1 MVVRISDKMRYYSKV
16 TKLLVKPFFFVIHV
30 FSPLCI
36 LSYLMCAKSK
46 QMKVHTQIHKYFK
59 VYKNIAS
66 EGKKI
71 THQ

>member
-1 MVVRISDKMRYYSKV
+1 MPWLEDLKFPRGYQMGTHI
-16 TKLLVKPFFFVIHV
+16 FFFVIHV

>member
-1 MVVRISDKMRYYSKV
+1 
-16 TKLLVKPFFFVIHV
+16 
-30 FSPLCI
+30 
-36 LSYLMCAKSK
+36 MCAKSK

-71 THQ
+71 THPVFRGLHHECLEAILRKS